1 MRPRLKRA
9 ETKRTSVCRLA
20 RANATKAATQ
30 EDQSAWSTNHAEGEK
45 HTEEALRFG
54 RVCGLTSGQCP
65 LWVVRAY
72 GDARTVD
79 GGEWERHCGAV

>member
-30 EDQSAWSTNHAEGEK
+30 EDQSAWPHGCAEGEK
-45 HTEEALRFG
+45 HTEEALCFG
-54 RVCGLTSGQCP
+54 RLGGVSCGQCP
-65 LWVVRAY
+65 LGFVCAY
-72 GDARTVD
+72 GDAQAVD
-79 GGEWERHCGAV
+79 GSEWERHCGAI